1 MNKPEQLIFPWT
13 KKSIATFDDLYMDY
27 LTLYAKDALLNND
40 DLFLY
45 GIAGT
50 CKSFLLHSLCNHY
63 TDCKKT
69 SLYSPLI
76 GVKEYESTFLYSLEE
91 LDLICIEEID

>member
-13 KKSIATFDDLYMDY
+13 KKSIATFDDFYMDD
-27 LTLYAKDALLNND
+27 LNLYAKDALLNND

-50 CKSFLLHSLCNHY
+50 GKSFLLQ
-63 TDCKKT
+63 
-69 SLYSPLI
+69 
-76 GVKEYESTFLYSLEE
+76 
-91 LDLICIEEID
+91 